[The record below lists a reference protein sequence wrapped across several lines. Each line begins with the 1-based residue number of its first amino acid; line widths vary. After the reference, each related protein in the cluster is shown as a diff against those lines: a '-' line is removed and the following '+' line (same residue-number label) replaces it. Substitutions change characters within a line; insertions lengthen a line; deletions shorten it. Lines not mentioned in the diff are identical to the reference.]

1 MNSQE
6 YRNLSEAY
14 LDVYQEIDELYKGK
28 HGQTEKEYMDSRS
41 DAGKQISG
49 DSKTS
54 GAAYSHRSYKGVGE
68 PAKPG
73 ERQKAQGKMDRG
85 TKIDIEYRKAARL
98 KKEELSLDERV
109 LGQDPEM
116 RRARTKD
123 EKRLPPSSGKEYAA
137 NQKKSIS
144 YMDKLTKNNKII
156 PGMAHEEVE
165 EFDEATAMAK
175 RGYDEAFKPLPTEKL
190 DNKIKKL
197 AVSSDS
203 DSGRRQGNI
212 GRVRSNIGKSQ
223 KTQSF
228 GSTESQKRKSAKH
241 HAKSYLRQ
249 NRHSTQDTKDKPD
262 LYTRAV
268 GYYIDRGEDAKKKHL
283 QRMNKEQVDLYNII
297 LSHLIDEGY
306 ADTNENALVIMA
318 NMSEQWKNSIIG

>member
-14 LDVYQEIDELYKGK
+14 LDVYQEEVLDELHRGR
-28 HGQTEKEYMDSRS
+28 HGQTETEYMDSRS

-54 GAAYSHRSYKGVGE
+54 GAAYSHRSYKGVGK

-73 ERQKAQGKMDRG
+73 ERQETQGKMDKNTR
-85 TKIDIEYRKAARL
+85 TDILYRKAARL

-123 EKRLPPSSGKEYAA
+123 DKRLPPSSGKEYAA

-144 YMDKLTKNNKII
+144 YMNKLTKNNKII

-165 EFDEATAMAK
+165 EFDEATAMSK
-175 RGYDEAFKPLPTEKL
+175 RGLNEPEIRNKIAAKTSASGAGKFADKATKLADRETYGNKEMKAGREKL
-190 DNKIKKL
+190 ARAQRGTFRDTTSSSPGLRGYGYK
-197 AVSSDS
+197 SSDPAVKAKQ
-203 DSGRRQGNI
+203 DARGNQ
-212 GRVRSNIGKSQ
+212 RARAALTPNERKQ
-223 KTQSF
+223 NNM
-228 GSTESQKRKSAKH
+228 ESYDLFDYIME
-241 HAKSYLRQ
+241 YLI
-249 NRHSTQDTKDKPD
+249 T
-262 LYTRAV
+262 
-268 GYYIDRGEDAKKKHL
+268 
-283 QRMNKEQVDLYNII
+283 
-297 LSHLIDEGY
+297 EGY

-318 NMSEQWKNSIIG
+318 NMSEKWKNSIIG

>member
-14 LDVYQEIDELYKGK
+14 LDVYQELDELHRGR
-28 HGQTEKEYMDSRS
+28 HGQTETEYMDSRS

-49 DSKTS
+49 DSKSS
-54 GAAYSHRSYKGVGE
+54 GAAYSHRSYKGVGK

-73 ERQKAQGKMDRG
+73 ERQETQGKMDTNTR
-85 TKIDIEYRKAARL
+85 TDILYRKAARL

-156 PGMAHEEVE
+156 PGMAHESYDL
-165 EFDEATAMAK
+165 FDYIME
-175 RGYDEAFKPLPTEKL
+175 
-190 DNKIKKL
+190 
-197 AVSSDS
+197 
-203 DSGRRQGNI
+203 
-212 GRVRSNIGKSQ
+212 
-223 KTQSF
+223 
-228 GSTESQKRKSAKH
+228 
-241 HAKSYLRQ
+241 YLI
-249 NRHSTQDTKDKPD
+249 T
-262 LYTRAV
+262 
-268 GYYIDRGEDAKKKHL
+268 
-283 QRMNKEQVDLYNII
+283 
-297 LSHLIDEGY
+297 EGY

-318 NMSEQWKNSIIG
+318 NMSEDWREDIMEISQKTATRAFAKRATNEFESDSDNPTDFTKSGKSKADETKRRVDRKFGKKAGEHAERAAHAGIFGRKSFSMPKKPN

>member
-6 YRNLSEAY
+6 YRNLQEAY
-14 LDVYQEIDELYKGK
+14 LDVYQELDELHRGR
-28 HGQTEKEYMDSRS
+28 HGQTETEYMDSRS

-49 DSKTS
+49 DSKSS
-54 GAAYSHRSYKGVGE
+54 GAAYSHRSYKGVGK

-73 ERQKAQGKMDRG
+73 ERQETQGKMDTNTR
-85 TKIDIEYRKAARL
+85 TDILYRKAARL

-156 PGMAHEEVE
+156 PGMAHESYDL
-165 EFDEATAMAK
+165 FDYIME
-175 RGYDEAFKPLPTEKL
+175 
-190 DNKIKKL
+190 
-197 AVSSDS
+197 
-203 DSGRRQGNI
+203 
-212 GRVRSNIGKSQ
+212 
-223 KTQSF
+223 
-228 GSTESQKRKSAKH
+228 
-241 HAKSYLRQ
+241 YLI
-249 NRHSTQDTKDKPD
+249 T
-262 LYTRAV
+262 
-268 GYYIDRGEDAKKKHL
+268 
-283 QRMNKEQVDLYNII
+283 
-297 LSHLIDEGY
+297 EGY

-318 NMSEQWKNSIIG
+318 NMSEDWREDIMEISQKTATRAFAKRATNEFESDSDNPTDFTKSGKSKADETKRRVDRKFGKKAGEHAERAAHAGIFGRKSFSMPKKPN